1 MARVERSRKRRIV
14 KTKTPSGV
22 RTSHKKRNPKVKK
35 CSECGKPLQGIP
47 RLITSKFKNLSKSK
61 KRPERAYGGVLCSK
75 CSRKKII
82 EKFRK

>member
-14 KTKTPSGV
+14 KTKTPTGV
-22 RTSHKKRNPKVKK
+22 AVHRKKRKPSAKK
-35 CSECGKPLQGIP
+35 CAECGKALHGIP

-61 KRPERAYGGVLCSK
+61 KRPERAYGGVLCSS

-82 EKFRK
+82 EKVRK